1 MKNPVLPS
9 PTEAEAEKTLRII
22 SAWPQEERRLKQLA
36 FLLFVCLFQDNNNN
50 NNNNNI
56 TNDCL
61 FSFTV
66 NKMIQFIHSFFHSE
80 WKILGF
86 SYHTYHI
93 CVDASIISATAAV
106 IDSSKYE

>member
-1 MKNPVLPS
+1 M
-9 PTEAEAEKTLRII
+9 LRII

-50 NNNNNI
+50 NNI

-66 NKMIQFIHSFFHSE
+66 NKMIQFIQQLLCSF
-80 WKILGF
+80 ILSGKY
-86 SYHTYHI
+86 SGL
-93 CVDASIISATAAV
+93 VIILIIYV
-106 IDSSKYE
+106 

>member
-1 MKNPVLPS
+1 M
-9 PTEAEAEKTLRII
+9 I
-22 SAWPQEERRLKQLA
+22 SAWPQEERRLNQLA
-36 FLLFVCLFQDNNNN
+36 FLLFVCLFQD
-50 NNNNNI
+50 NNNNI

-66 NKMIQFIHSFFHSE
+66 NKMIQFIQQLLCSF
-80 WKILGF
+80 ILSGKY
-86 SYHTYHI
+86 SGLVIIYHI